1 MHNRAASSS
10 GYRVLAARISVESA
24 TAQLSRHI
32 PAAAIWLAAVGCAI
46 LSIAMPAFGQDPRN
60 SASIAGLGSPLPESA
75 IRTQSGQAPGY
86 YRFTLGDIQV
96 IALLD
101 GTHPFHAD
109 ELAVGAQPGEVDA
122 LLRKQYLASP
132 FEGGINAFLVKT
144 PDKLVLIDAGA
155 GDLYGKNGGLLVG
168 NIRAAGFTPDQV
180 DEIFLTHL
188 HQDHVG
194 GVLLSGI
201 PVFPNATIRLSKTE
215 ADFWLNPANKSKAPA
230 FLGIMFDSAQ
240 KVLEPYLVA
249 GRVKPFEE
257 DGVGAL
263 IPGITA
269 IATPG
274 HTPGQVAYKIDSKG
288 QTLLVWGDIV
298 HMTPVQFPN
307 PKIAIKYDLSEA
319 AAITTRETIFAK
331 AAARNWWIAAA
342 HISFPGIGHVRAIG
356 DREYAWVPVNYSL
369 NR

>member
-1 MHNRAASSS
+1 
-10 GYRVLAARISVESA
+10 
-24 TAQLSRHI
+24 
-32 PAAAIWLAAVGCAI
+32 
-46 LSIAMPAFGQDPRN
+46 MPAFGRDPRDA
-60 SASIAGLGSPLPESA
+60 ASIAEPRTVLPEGA
-75 IRTQSGQAPGY
+75 FPTQTGQAPGY
-86 YRFTLGDIQV
+86 YRFALGDIEV

-109 ELAVGAQPGEVDA
+109 ELAVGAKPGEVDA

-144 PDKLVLIDAGA
+144 PNKLVLIDTGA
-155 GDLYGKNGGLLVG
+155 GDLYGKDGGLLVG

-180 DEIFLTHL
+180 DEILLTHL

-194 GVLLSGI
+194 GVLLSGV

-215 ADFWLNPANKSKAPA
+215 ADFWLNPANKAKAPA
-230 FLGIMFDSAQ
+230 FLGIMFDNAQ
-240 KVLEPYLVA
+240 KVLRPYLAA
-249 GRVKPFEE
+249 GRVKPFQE
-257 DGVGAL
+257 DGAGAL

-269 IATPG
+269 LATPG
-274 HTPGQVAYKIDSKG
+274 HTPGQVAYRIDSRG

-307 PKIAIKYDLSEA
+307 PKIAIKYDLSA
-319 AAITTRETIFAK
+319 ASAITTREAVFAK
-331 AAARNWWIAAA
+331 AAAGNCWIAAA

-356 DREYAWVPVNYSL
+356 EREYAWVPVNYSL